1 MKAIELKGL
10 DQTLYYEKLE
20 NGLEV
25 YMLPYKNKSNYTM
38 LFNEIWFNSN
48 NFYSLLVKKKK

>member
-38 LFNEIWFNSN
+38 HYLRNMVQFKQLLF
-48 NFYSLLVKKKK
+48 LMVKKKK

>member
-25 YMLPYKNKSNYTM
+25 YMLPYKNKSKDVYKRQRYCNQK
-38 LFNEIWFNSN
+38 FRA
-48 NFYSLLVKKKK
+48 

>member
-25 YMLPYKNKSNYTM
+25 YMLPYKNKSNYTINTYIFCCS
-38 LFNEIWFNSN
+38 FNRKTN
-48 NFYSLLVKKKK
+48 K